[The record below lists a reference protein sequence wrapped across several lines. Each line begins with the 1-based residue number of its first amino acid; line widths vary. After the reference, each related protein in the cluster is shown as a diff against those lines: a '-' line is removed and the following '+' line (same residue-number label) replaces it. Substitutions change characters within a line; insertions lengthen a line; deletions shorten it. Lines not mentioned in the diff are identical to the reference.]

1 MAGVQ
6 GFKTFAVLALLLVF
20 LGSVA
25 EKCEVTC

>member
-20 LGSVA
+20 LAVPMLAKQGY
-25 EKCEVTC
+25 